1 MKHLKQFENIDFS
14 TVKVGD
20 YAVVYIPDHA
30 YNLIYGKI
38 KNVGWAEN
46 NSDKQSVV
54 SIHSLIALNT
64 KQKEIQSILNNPDFV
79 IKINWLWNNKIEEN
93 DVWISTAVIKTY
105 NESDFFEE
113 VKRIEILKD
122 AEEYNL

>member
-20 YAVVYIPDHA
+20 YAVVYMPNHA

-38 KNVGWAEN
+38 KNVGLVEN
-46 NSDKQSVV
+46 NSDEHSVV
-54 SIHSLIALNT
+54 SIRSLIDLT
-64 KQKEIQSILNNPDFV
+64 PKQKEIQLILNDQNYA

-93 DVWISTAVIKTY
+93 DVWVSTTVIKTY

>member
-20 YAVVYIPDHA
+20 YAVVYMPDHA

-38 KNVGWAEN
+38 KNFGWAEN

>member
-20 YAVVYIPDHA
+20 YAVVYMPNYA

-38 KNVGWAEN
+38 RNFGWVKN
-46 NSDKQSVV
+46 NSDEHSVV
-54 SIHSLIALNT
+54 SIRSLIDLT
-64 KQKEIQSILNNPDFV
+64 PKQKELQSILNDLSV

-93 DVWISTAVIKTY
+93 DVWVSTTVIKTY